1 MKNPIATTVDRID
14 IRVHRYSLHQ
24 EVGVN
29 ISTRDLRTVLR
40 KPQRPAW
47 RSGLACAAIILL
59 SACGGGGGG
68 GGLSET
74 GTSSVSGVTSP
85 VYDSSNTQ
93 VSGGGLLV
101 KLASGQTAVSV
112 GGSGVIA
119 GVVVEIERHPVN
131 QLCKVSVSGSQSTVS
146 CSQTLINDTGISA
159 CFREGVKVECGS
171 GGVAAAAMISGVP
184 LNAAGVSTGILGL
197 QDGAKGR
204 DPESSRLRK
213 LGCGSD
219 GFDFSRIDAV
229 GKVIA
234 EAGGCPTPS
243 PADANWVCTRDNVTG
258 LVWLRKPADS
268 AAFRSATPPVSA
280 CGLSNWRSPTAD
292 ELASLLNS
300 GSPDIA
306 IDRVRFPDVT
316 AQIYWTG
323 SASARETGSAYA
335 ARFALSD
342 IPSGSVAGGAI
353 RLLDKTERYPALWVN
368 DTTRNE
374 WRRLRI
380 GDVSNRFVPDFTK
393 GVITDHHSGLM
404 WMLCSIGRESTKTS
418 VGPCSGT
425 ATDLTWDDAL
435 NRTLSANQNAA
446 LGYSDWRLP
455 SRAELISLVNYAG
468 ERVMIASD
476 LGIDTQNPDGAG
488 ATYWSSSGAV
498 AADGRTQVGVHTVEF
513 KDGTTGIVPTTD
525 RLRVRLVRSLP

>member
-1 MKNPIATTVDRID
+1 MSTQSLTTACAGLVR
-14 IRVHRYSLHQ
+14 SW
-24 EVGVN
+24 
-29 ISTRDLRTVLR
+29 S
-40 KPQRPAW
+40 RPW
-47 RSGLACAAIILL
+47 LACVAMGLL

-68 GGLSET
+68 PGAGDP
-74 GTSSVSGVTSP
+74 GTSSISGITAP
-85 VYDSSNTQ
+85 VYDAVSTQ
-93 VSGGGLLV
+93 VTGGGLRV
-101 KLASGQTAVSV
+101 KLADGRTDVPVDS
-112 GGSGVIA
+112 SGVIT
-119 GVVVEIERHPVN
+119 GVVIEVERHPVN

-159 CFREGVKVECGS
+159 CFKDGVKVECGS
-171 GGVAAAAMISGVP
+171 GGVAAAAMISGSP
-184 LNAAGVSTGILGL
+184 LSAAGVSTGTLAL

-204 DPESSRLRK
+204 DPEASRLRK
-213 LGCGSD
+213 LGCGVD
-219 GFDFSRIDAV
+219 GFDFSRIGAD
-229 GKVIA
+229 GKVIT
-234 EAGGCPTPS
+234 ELGGCPAPS
-243 PADANWVCTRDNVTG
+243 AADANWVCTRDNVTG

-268 AAFRSATPPVSA
+268 AGFRAATPPVSA
-280 CGLSNWRSPTAD
+280 CGMAGWRLPTVD
-292 ELASLLNS
+292 ELASLFNS
-300 GSPDIA
+300 GSADIS
-306 IDRVRFPDVT
+306 IDRARFPDVT

-323 SASARETGSAYA
+323 SASARDTTSAYA

-353 RLLDKTERYPALWVN
+353 HLLDKTERYPALWVS

-380 GDVSNRFVPDFTK
+380 GGVSNRFVPDFTK

-404 WMLCSIGRESTKTS
+404 WMLCSIGRESTKSS

-425 ATDLTWDDAL
+425 ADDLSWDDAL
-435 NRTLSANQNAA
+435 NRALSANQSAA

-455 SRAELISLVNYAG
+455 SRAELISLVNYTG

-498 AADGRTQVGVHTVEF
+498 ATDGRTQVGVHTVEF
-513 KDGTTGIVPTTD
+513 KDGTTGIAPTSD